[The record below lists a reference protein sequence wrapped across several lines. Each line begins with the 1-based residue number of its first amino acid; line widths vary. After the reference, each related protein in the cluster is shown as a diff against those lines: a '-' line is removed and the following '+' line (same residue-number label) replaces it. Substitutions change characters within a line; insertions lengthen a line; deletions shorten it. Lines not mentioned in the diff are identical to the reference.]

1 MRVWGFNCFYVVC
14 GMCVIVMFGFLESF
28 CGLVIE
34 SCSEKFVGLRFGF
47 KGFWSVF
54 LLNFCDEKKRW
65 EILGSVF
72 IFIFVNMWEFS

>member
-47 KGFWSVF
+47 
-54 LLNFCDEKKRW
+54 
-65 EILGSVF
+65 
-72 IFIFVNMWEFS
+72 